1 MMYTIRQASTLL
13 GIPAVTIRAWETR
26 YEAIKPIRTETGY
39 RLFDD
44 KNMEDLR
51 FLKNQTDE
59 KGVTISQAVRLLKEQ
74 QLLRERM
81 LEAKTETHAI
91 VGAEEAH
98 QEMVER
104 LYNTLC
110 NFRTEQA
117 KTMVD
122 LGFSMYGYDIMIY
135 QILFSVMIKAGTEW
149 EEGRASVAQE
159 HFITQFVIQRCL
171 SFFQLFPIDNRVPR
185 MLALCPSGEHHQ
197 AGLLLFS
204 LFLRKKGADVLY
216 LGPDTPEDGIQD
228 LIKSQQIRV
237 LCISLTDTKLMDST
251 FAFIN
256 RLKVHHADLQV
267 VLGGQGFKNVPEP
280 YSDWVLPNGNQ
291 EEWERWFKDKVL
303 GLSFQF

>member
-1 MMYTIRQASTLL
+1 MMYTIRQASNML

-26 YEAIKPIRTETGY
+26 YEAIKPVRTETGY
-39 RLFDD
+39 RMFDE

-59 KGVTISQAVRLLKEQ
+59 KGMTISQAVRLLKEQ
-74 QLLRERM
+74 QYLREHI
-81 LEAKTETHAI
+81 LETKKATFTMI
-91 VGAEEAH
+91 GIEEAH

-104 LYNTLC
+104 LYDTLC

-117 KTMVD
+117 KSMVD

-135 QILFSVMIKAGTEW
+135 HVLFSVMIKVGTEW

-159 HFITQFVIQRCL
+159 HYITQFVTHRCL
-171 SFFQLFPIDNRVPR
+171 SFFHLFPIDHRVPR
-185 MLALCPSGEHHQ
+185 VLALCPSGEHHQ

-216 LGPDTPEDGIQD
+216 LGPDTPEDGIQEI
-228 LIKSQQIRV
+228 LKSQQIRV
-237 LCISLTDTKLMDST
+237 LCVSLTDPKLMEST
-251 FAFIN
+251 FAFVN
-256 RLKVHHADLQV
+256 RLLINNSDLEV
-267 VLGGQGFKNVPEP
+267 VLGGQGFQNVPDP
-280 YSDWVLPNGNQ
+280 YNNWVLPNGNQ